1 VKSDEDEDDGFVVS
15 YVHDENSGQ
24 SNFTVMDA
32 KSPNLDIVAKVKLPR
47 RVPYGFHSLFVSQDS
62 LSNNW

>member
-1 VKSDEDEDDGFVVS
+1 VS

-32 KSPNLDIVAKVKLPR
+32 KSPNLDIVAKVKLPG

-62 LSNNW
+62 LLNNW